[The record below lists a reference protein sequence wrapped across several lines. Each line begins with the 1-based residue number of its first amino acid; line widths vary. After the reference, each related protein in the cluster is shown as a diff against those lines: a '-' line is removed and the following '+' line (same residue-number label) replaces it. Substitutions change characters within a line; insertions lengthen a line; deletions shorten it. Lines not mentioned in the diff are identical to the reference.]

1 MKAAETKF
9 IVAEPEILDPVLLA
23 ATQAGIAK
31 ERVWAFDNLGQAIP
45 TGVKSWSSL
54 MSHGEQDWV
63 RFNNQEAAQSTTAMR
78 LFSSG
83 TTGLPKAVTITHANL
98 VAQHELTLGCHPRPY
113 QVRRPPRTAQDE
125 IACD

>member
-9 IVAEPEILDPVLLA
+9 IVSEPEILDSVLLA
-23 ATQAGIAK
+23 ATQAGIGK

-45 TGVKSWSSL
+45 TGMTSWRSL
-54 MSHGEQDWV
+54 MNHGEQDWV
-63 RFNNQEAAQSTTAMR
+63 RFNNQEAAHSTTAMR

-113 QVRRPPRTAQDE
+113 QVRRPTRAARNA
-125 IACD
+125 IVCG